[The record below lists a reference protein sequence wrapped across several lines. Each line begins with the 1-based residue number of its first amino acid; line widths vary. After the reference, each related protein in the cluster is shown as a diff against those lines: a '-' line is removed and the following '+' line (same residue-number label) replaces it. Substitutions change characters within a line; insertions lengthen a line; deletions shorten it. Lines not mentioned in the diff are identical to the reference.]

1 MTRKLNTTLIALL
14 ACAACLAAAVLAGA
28 PVGDALSAA
37 AEVEADGAGYP
48 ADHPIDRAG
57 SAFRGGLALPYFSF
71 ARGAR
76 RIGG

>member
-28 PVGDALSAA
+28 PADDALTAATDVEAGAGDA
-37 AEVEADGAGYP
+37 

-57 SAFRGGLALPYFSF
+57 AAFRGGLALPYFSF
-71 ARGAR
+71 ARGVR